1 MEMRPRRSVYEIAWD
16 ILTYCG
22 TPRRMSQILLAC
34 NLNTKIANKYI
45 EMLIRKGLL
54 AERDNMYVTT
64 DRGHEY
70 IRLFDELYKKI
81 FEE

>member
-1 MEMRPRRSVYEIAWD
+1 MRPRRSIYEIAWD
-16 ILTYCG
+16 ILTYCR

-34 NLNTKIANKYI
+34 NLNTKAANKYI

-54 AERDNMYVTT
+54 AEWENMYVTT
-64 DRGHEY
+64 ERGLEY

-81 FEE
+81 FED